1 MKKSFP
7 FAWNQPEGTLL
18 YTDFLFKTH
27 VEKYQEVLLV
37 LVFRSNPMT
46 FIVGT

>member
-27 VEKYQEVLLV
+27 VEKYQEVLSPNQIAEMFDQQCL
-37 LVFRSNPMT
+37 
-46 FIVGT
+46 